1 VVWLV
6 ALAYATQ
13 LVTGV
18 RGVSAIERKEL
29 ARDWSPT
36 PWTMVFRTMT
46 VVVELEGE
54 VGTPEET

>member
-1 VVWLV
+1 
-6 ALAYATQ
+6 